1 MNETKTEV
9 STENTTE
16 QQAVV
21 AQGLPKEP
29 ETTEAGLRIFPTSFL
44 PEKSLMEPS
53 RIPTAKMTGF
63 EIEVIHVVIFIAMT
77 FFLFYGIWKR
87 PNKR

>member
-1 MNETKTEV
+1 MEDTTTGN
-9 STENTTE
+9 TE
-16 QQAVV
+16 QSTQHAAEAVQV
-21 AQGLPKEP
+21 ELKAP

-44 PEKSLMEPS
+44 PQKSKMEPS

-63 EIEVIHVVIFIAMT
+63 EIEVIHVVIFFALT
-77 FFLFYGIWKR
+77 FFLFYTNWKT